1 MHLVSSPT
9 RTVFAGCTNKS
20 KKQANNQTNKNKQ
33 YTFIAAVPAY
43 CRLIASPLLA
53 HISWKAVLIE
63 EGRIWSGSCLPNFF
77 SWVEK
82 KYVHY
87 KRPNRPT
94 NKRKNEKM
102 NKQRQRDWGTEGRGN
117 VRKGE
122 ETRWRAN
129 GYMNGQTGNRRT
141 NQGGETRNEETKDQE
156 DWGKE
161 GRRKERSIIG
171 KEGIELL
178 LNEEKKYY
186 CSVRI
191 GYPTSLNNLV
201 S

>member
-1 MHLVSSPT
+1 MFSILPYSFVFGLYFLIFGVQNMYLVSSPT

-87 KRPNRPT
+87 KKLNRPT
-94 NKRKNEKM
+94 NGRTKKLTNNDR
-102 NKQRQRDWGTEGRGN
+102 GTEGQRDGATSER
-117 VRKGE
+117 VKRPDDE
-122 ETRWRAN
+122 
-129 GYMNGQTGNRRT
+129 RT
-141 NQGGETRNEETKDQE
+141 DTWTDRQVTDGRTKGGEDR
-156 DWGKE
+156 G
-161 GRRKERSIIG
+161 
-171 KEGIELL
+171 
-178 LNEEKKYY
+178 
-186 CSVRI
+186 SV
-191 GYPTSLNNLV
+191 
-201 S
+201 

>member
-1 MHLVSSPT
+1 MFSILPYSF
-9 RTVFAGCTNKS
+9 VFGLYFLFLACKTCILCLPQQERFLPVVPIKT
-20 KKQANNQTNKNKQ
+20 KKQAKNQTNKNKQ

-102 NKQRQRDWGTEGRGN
+102 NKQRQRDWGTERRGN

-122 ETRWRAN
+122 ETRWRVN
-129 GYMNGQTGNRRT
+129 GYMDGQTGNRRT
-141 NQGGETRNEETKDQE
+141 NQR
-156 DWGKE
+156 GKGQRVGVTD
-161 GRRKERSIIG
+161 GRTNAQK
-171 KEGIELL
+171 
-178 LNEEKKYY
+178 
-186 CSVRI
+186 
-191 GYPTSLNNLV
+191 
-201 S
+201 